1 MLEILNITEHL
12 VLRLSITLE
21 HPKICLC
28 FEFSFKTF
36 IFISMQIDFDKA
48 YKN

>member
-12 VLRLSITLE
+12 VLRLSVTLE

-28 FEFSFKTF
+28 FEFSFKNIYF
-36 IFISMQIDFDKA
+36 YIYANRF
-48 YKN
+48 